1 MSVDGHKISF
11 VSVLRLA
18 EVRERLPELVAAV
31 GEGRDRVTVTD
42 GGRAAAVLIAAG
54 ELRTLEETVDVLADP
69 ELVAELIEAQEQV
82 RTGDFLAGPELAA
95 AMRGRSV
102 RDRGR

>member
-1 MSVDGHKISF
+1 MSVVGPKIGH

-54 ELRTLEETVDVLADP
+54 ELRSLEETVNVLADA
-69 ELVAELIEAQEQV
+69 ELVAELIEAQAQA
-82 RTGDFLAGPELAA
+82 RAGDLLAGPELAV